1 MFLLDADGG
10 SDATSPDLVF
20 SATDLVTA
28 SECAYR
34 LLRIL
39 DEKLGRTPRAQ
50 FPVDEMLQRAAALG
64 DVHEHRVLD
73 ELVAEH
79 GLWSPGNVSGVYDV
93 EPAASMD
100 RATLAAKH
108 EESLHALRSGAAVV
122 FQAAFFDGVFHG
134 RSDFLVRQDD
144 GAYAVWDTKLAR
156 HAKVGALLQ
165 LAAYGD
171 QLQAAGIPTADGVTL
186 VLGDRSRSTH
196 RLPDL
201 LPVFRERRTRFL
213 ELVHGHRGQPD
224 PVAWGASGVAACGR
238 CDYCAEQVL
247 ASRDLLL
254 VAGMTTDRRA
264 RLHGE
269 GISTIDD
276 LAALPDRPE
285 DTALTRLQEQARLQ
299 VGEIAVDGGVTYRD
313 AGGAERTLSYRVLPR
328 HTLRALP
335 APSPGD
341 IFFDFEGDPLWQDP
355 GDGSWG
361 IEYLFGVVEQPTDD
375 DGEPPFRPFWAHSR
389 AEERTAFV
397 RFLEYVRQRRVRYPD
412 LHVYHYAAYEKSA
425 LRRLSLVHVIGEDAV
440 DTLLRE
446 GVLVDLYDTV
456 RHSLRISERSYSL
469 KKLEPLYMGGTLR
482 SGDVTDAGASVV
494 AYAAYCA
501 ARDAGD
507 SAAAAEILA
516 GITDYNRYDCL
527 STLGL
532 RDWLLSLGLRHGAGP
547 HPRGPETARADTPD
561 GAHLHAP
568 ETSSTSPHDAAGP
581 TSPAATSAAPDA
593 AEHPAH
599 GPAPEEARLLAY
611 LADLPA
617 APGKDTEQQAI
628 ALVAAAVGYHRRER
642 KQFWWSHFDRLASPA
657 HTWDDARDVL
667 VFCTLEVV
675 QDWAK
680 PTSRSNP
687 VRLLKATGT
696 LTAGA
701 DIREGSTYFAIYD
714 APVPSDADS
723 IDTGGTGRGGWF
735 GVEVMELS
743 EDADGVAT
751 VVLREKLR
759 RGAPERP
766 ELPLALAPD
775 QPLMTRSIQ
784 DALMDLADRVGRS
797 LPDLPADPA
806 LDLLRRLPPR
816 LAGGA
821 ELPTAPPHGDGYAEA
836 ITAALHLLQD
846 SYLAVQGPPGTGK
859 THVGADVIAR
869 LVRSG
874 WKVGVV
880 AQSHAVV
887 ENLLRRAVEA
897 GVPADQVAKRTET
910 PDTPWTQR
918 SDDDV
923 ARLIGGAG
931 GCLVGGTAWTMT
943 GSRVPPRSLDL
954 LVIDEAGQFSLA
966 NTMAVARAARRL
978 LLLGDPQQLPQV
990 TQGTHPEPVDAS
1002 ALGWLS
1008 VGHATLPGQFGYFLA
1023 DTWRMHP
1030 DLCHA
1035 VSVFAYDGRLTTAT
1049 AARGRHLEGERPGIE
1064 CVVVDHEGNAT
1075 ASAQEAAEVV
1085 TQVRR
1090 HLGLA
1095 WTPEP
1100 GAVPRPLA
1108 QEDILVVA
1116 PYNAQVQLTLQ
1127 ALRAAG
1133 LGDVRVG
1140 TVDRF
1145 QGQQAVIVVVT
1156 MTASSA
1162 AEAPRGIGFLLDRN
1176 RVNVAVSRGQ
1186 WRAVVVRSP
1195 RLTEHMPSTPA
1206 ALEELGAFIGL
1217 CDGEG

>member
-1 MFLLDADGG
+1 MFLLAADA
-10 SDATSPDLVF
+10 ASPDLVF

-28 SECAYR
+28 SECPYR

-39 DEKLGRTPRAQ
+39 DEKLGRAPRAE
-50 FPVDEMLQRAAALG
+50 FPVDEMLQRAAVLG

-73 ELVAEH
+73 ELTAEH
-79 GLWSPGNVSGVYDV
+79 GPWSPGNPTGVYEV

-100 RATLAAKH
+100 RATLVAKH
-108 EESLHALRSGAAVV
+108 EESLRALRSGASVV

-171 QLQAAGIPTADGVTL
+171 QLQQAFIPTADDVTL
-186 VLGDRSRSTH
+186 VLGDRSRSVH

-201 LPVFRERRTRFL
+201 LPVVRERRARFL
-213 ELVHGHRGQPD
+213 ELVHGHRSRPD
-224 PVAWGASGVAACGR
+224 PVAWGAPGVTACGR

-264 RLHGE
+264 RLRE
-269 GISTIDD
+269 SGIATIDG

-285 DTALTRLQEQARLQ
+285 DAALARLQEQARLQ
-299 VGEIAVDGGVTYRD
+299 VGTIAVDGGVAWHD
-313 AGGAERTLSYRVLPR
+313 AGGQEHTLSYRVLPG
-328 HTLRALP
+328 HTLGSLP
-335 APSPGD
+335 ARSRGD

-355 GDGSWG
+355 DDGSWG
-361 IEYLFGVVEQPTDD
+361 IEYLFGVVEQPADD
-375 DGEPPFRPFWAHSR
+375 GGEPPFRPFWAHSR
-389 AEERTAFV
+389 AEERAAFV
-397 RFLEYVRQRRVRYPD
+397 GFLDYVQHRRRQYPD

-469 KKLEPLYMGGTLR
+469 KKLEPLYMGGALR
-482 SGDVTDAGASVV
+482 SGDVKDAGASVV

-501 ARDAGD
+501 ARDAGEHTV
-507 SAAAAEILA
+507 AAEILA
-516 GITDYNRYDCL
+516 GITEYNRYDCL

-532 RDWLLSLGLRHGAGP
+532 RDWLLTLAPLHGPGP
-547 HPRGPETARADTPD
+547 HARDR
-561 GAHLHAP
+561 
-568 ETSSTSPHDAAGP
+568 AAGR
-581 TSPAATSAAPDA
+581 AATAGHRAPA
-593 AEHPAH
+593 PPTRGRPAPPAEDPAVP
-599 GPAPEEARLLAY
+599 GPAPEEARLLEY
-611 LADLPA
+611 LAGLPA
-617 APGKDTEQQAI
+617 GTAKDPDQQAV

-642 KQFWWSHFDRLASPA
+642 KQFWWSHFDRLAAPA
-657 HTWDDARDVL
+657 EEWDGARDVL
-667 VFCTLEVV
+667 VFRSLEVV

-680 PTSRSNP
+680 PTPRANP

-696 LTAGA
+696 LSAGA
-701 DIREGSTYFAIYD
+701 DLRKGSTCFAVYD
-714 APVPSDADS
+714 APVPSEADS
-723 IDTGGTGRGGWF
+723 IDSGSGRGGWF
-735 GVEVMELS
+735 GVEVTELS

-751 VVLREKLR
+751 VVVREKLR

-775 QPLMTRSIQ
+775 QPLMTRSLQ
-784 DALMDLADRVGRS
+784 DALAALADRVGRA
-797 LPDLPADPA
+797 LPVVPAGPA

-821 ELPTAPPHGDGYAEA
+821 DLPPAPPHPDGYAEA
-836 ITAALHLLQD
+836 ITAALQLLED

-859 THVGADVIAR
+859 THVGADVVAR
-869 LVRSG
+869 LVRLG

-897 GVPADQVAKRTET
+897 GVPTDQVAKRTEA

-923 ARLIGGAG
+923 ERLVGGAG

-943 GSRVPPRSLDL
+943 GSRVPAGSLDL

-990 TQGTHPEPVDAS
+990 TQGTHPEPVDES

-1008 VGHATLPGQFGYFLA
+1008 AGHATLPARFGYFLA

-1030 DLCHA
+1030 DLCRA

-1049 AARGRHLEGERPGIE
+1049 AARGRHLDGVGPGIE
-1064 CVVVDHEGNAT
+1064 CVVVAHEGNAT
-1075 ASAQEAAEVV
+1075 ASAEEAAEVV
-1085 TQVRR
+1085 AQVRR

-1095 WTPEP
+1095 WTPEQ
-1100 GAVPRPLA
+1100 GAGPRPLA
-1108 QEDILVVA
+1108 QEDLLVVA
-1116 PYNAQVQLTLQ
+1116 PYNAQVQLTRQ
-1127 ALRAAG
+1127 ALRTAG
-1133 LGDVRVG
+1133 LDDVRVG

-1145 QGQQAVIVVVT
+1145 QGQQAAVVIVT

-1162 AEAPRGIGFLLDRN
+1162 AEAPRGIGFLLNRN

-1217 CDGEG
+1217 CAEEA

>member
-1 MFLLDADGG
+1 MFLLDAHGAP
-10 SDATSPDLVF
+10 DATPPDLVF

-28 SECAYR
+28 SECGYR

-39 DEKLGRTPRAQ
+39 DEKLGRAPRAH
-50 FPVDEMLQRAAALG
+50 FPVDGMLQRAAALG

-93 EPAASMD
+93 EPAASLD
-100 RATLAAKH
+100 RATLEAKH
-108 EESLHALRSGAAVV
+108 EESLRALRSGAAVV
-122 FQAAFFDGVFHG
+122 FQAAFFDGMFHG

-171 QLQAAGIPTADGVTL
+171 QLQAAGIPTADEVTL
-186 VLGDRSRSTH
+186 VLGDRRRSTH

-213 ELVHGHRGQPD
+213 ELVHGHRRQAD
-224 PVAWGASGVAACGR
+224 PVGWGAPGVAACGR

-254 VAGMTTDRRA
+254 VAGMTGERRA
-264 RLHGE
+264 RLQSQGVT
-269 GISTIDD
+269 TIDD

-285 DTALTRLQEQARLQ
+285 DAALTRLQEQARLQ
-299 VGEIAVDGGVTYRD
+299 VGAIAVDGGVTYRD
-313 AGGAERTLSYRVLPR
+313 AEGTERTLSYRVLPQ
-328 HTLRALP
+328 HTLGALP
-335 APSPGD
+335 APSRGD

-355 GDGSWG
+355 EDGSWG
-361 IEYLFGVVEQPTDD
+361 IEYLFGVVEQPDR

-389 AEERTAFV
+389 AEERAAFV
-397 RFLEYVRQRRVRYPD
+397 RFLEYVRQRRLQYPD

-446 GVLVDLYDTV
+446 GVLVDLYETV
-456 RHSLRISERSYSL
+456 RRSLRISERSYGL
-469 KKLEPLYMGGTLR
+469 KKLEPLYLGGSLR
-482 SGDVTDAGASVV
+482 SGDVTDAGASIV

-507 SAAAAEILA
+507 GAAAAEILA

-532 RDWLLSLGLRHGAGP
+532 RDWLLSLGQRHALPGVAGLP
-547 HPRGPETARADTPD
+547 
-561 GAHLHAP
+561 
-568 ETSSTSPHDAAGP
+568 
-581 TSPAATSAAPDA
+581 SAAPAPAPVPDA
-593 AEHPAH
+593 EDLPAY

-611 LADLPA
+611 LADLPTGTGRGA
-617 APGKDTEQQAI
+617 DQQAI

-642 KQFWWSHFDRLASPA
+642 KQFWWSHFDRLAAPA
-657 HTWDDARDVL
+657 HAWDTARDVL
-667 VFCTLEVV
+667 VFRTLEVV
-675 QDWAK
+675 QDWAR

-701 DIREGSTYFAIYD
+701 DVREGSTYFAIYD
-714 APVPSDADS
+714 APVPPDADS
-723 IDTGGTGRGGWF
+723 IDGGGTGRGGWF
-735 GVEVMELS
+735 GVEVTELS

-751 VVLREKLR
+751 VVFREKLR

-775 QPLMTRSIQ
+775 QPLMTRSMQ
-784 DALMDLADRVGRS
+784 DALAALADRVGRS
-797 LPDLPADPA
+797 LPGVPGDPA
-806 LDLLRRLPPR
+806 LDLLRRVPPR

-821 ELPTAPPHGDGYAEA
+821 EPPTAPLHGNGYAEG
-836 ITAALHLLQD
+836 ITAALHLLED

-859 THVGADVIAR
+859 THVGADVVSR
-869 LVRSG
+869 LVHLG

-887 ENLLRRAVEA
+887 ENLLCRAIEA

-923 ARLIGGAG
+923 ARLIGGPG

-943 GSRVPPRSLDL
+943 GSKVPVHSLDL

-990 TQGTHPEPVDAS
+990 TQGVHPEPVDGS

-1008 VGHATLPGQFGYFLA
+1008 AGHATLPGRFGYFLA

-1030 DLCHA
+1030 DLCRA
-1035 VSVFAYDGRLTTAT
+1035 VSAFAYDGRLTTAA
-1049 AARGRHLEGERPGIE
+1049 AARGRRLEGARPGIE
-1064 CVVVDHEGNAT
+1064 CVMVDHEGNAT
-1075 ASAQEAAEVV
+1075 ASAEEAAEVV
-1085 TQVRR
+1085 EQVRR

-1095 WTPEP
+1095 WTPVP
-1100 GAVPRPLA
+1100 GTVPRPLA

-1116 PYNAQVQLTLQ
+1116 PYNAQVQLTRQ
-1127 ALRAAG
+1127 ALRTAG
-1133 LGDVRVG
+1133 FGDVRVG

-1145 QGQQAVIVVVT
+1145 QGQQAVVVIVT

-1162 AEAPRGIGFLLDRN
+1162 AEAPRGIGFLLNRN